1 VLPNL
6 LTAVAAEEDFLEEDF
21 LEEDFLDFDLLL
33 NSSIPRGTV
42 KVEIQVYDLYDLSV
56 EVAIVL
62 VLSISHRLTLPLFD
76 PVINVPFC
84 PARKC
89 ETGLVFGVDKT
100 CVDSSKVW
108 IDVVVAAF
116 VHDEEVDSCF
126 LAEGEDEDDDDD
138 EEDDDEEDEE
148 LEELEETVEV
158 EDSCSTLSL
167 KL

>member
-1 VLPNL
+1 MLPNL
-6 LTAVAAEEDFLEEDF
+6 LTAVAAEEDF

-126 LAEGEDEDDDDD
+126 LAEGEDEDDDEE
-138 EEDDDEEDEE
+138 EEDDDEEDDEE

-158 EDSCSTLSL
+158 EDSC
-167 KL
+167 